1 MSIQQFP
8 NLVLAIG
15 WWMDASTL
23 RAAWDSLFLFYLLHF
38 SCCNYTFFLFL
49 SSISLFKLPF
59 KWYHL
64 SLHLSES
71 IHFIPLWSLV
81 FCLILAVAQ
90 DYGQSSAFG
99 RSRQL
104 LSFTQVTF
112 LNLSPA
118 YHLNLG
124 SVPAVPACL
133 LRFSLKGHGLGEL
146 G

>member
-15 WWMDASTL
+15 WWMDASRL
-23 RAAWDSLFLFYLLHF
+23 RAAWDSV
-38 SCCNYTFFLFL
+38 
-49 SSISLFKLPF
+49 SLFISYISAAIITFSFFFPLPLPF

-81 FCLILAVAQ
+81 FCLILAVTQ
-90 DYGQSSAFG
+90 DYSQSSAFG
-99 RSRQL
+99 RSCQL

-124 SVPAVPACL
+124 SVPAVLACL